1 MFRIDK
7 LQFPVANTLAY
18 LWRAWEGKKH
28 SQCHKTFF
36 SSLLILRVD
45 KLGVSV
51 TNTLAFLLKAMKKR
65 VSVKKNFFMYAPHR

>member
-1 MFRIDK
+1 MLRTDK
-7 LQFPVANTLAY
+7 LEFPVANTLAY

-28 SQCHKTFF
+28 SQWHKPFF

-51 TNTLAFLLKAMKKR
+51 TNTLAFLLKAMKK
-65 VSVKKNFFMYAPHR
+65 KLKC